1 MQHLCNLNRIMGIV
15 FHYLGWSDPGELMHR
30 LTHVTVIFGL
40 SLALLLAACQP
51 PATAAPATQA
61 LATAGTGASATSA
74 PATLPPATQI
84 GTGSTVLRLA
94 TTTSTAD
101 TGLLNAI
108 LPDFNSKYNARVDVV
123 AVGTGQAL
131 AIGATG
137 DADVVLV
144 HARAQED
151 KFVAAGDGINRLD
164 VMYNDFV
171 IVGPKSD
178 PASIKGLG
186 SAADAFSLIAE
197 KQAVFASR
205 GDKSGTNTKELSIWA
220 TAGITPTKSD
230 TWYQAIGQGMGETLN
245 FANEKQ
251 AYTLSDRGTWLAQ
264 KANLPDLDLLVGGAT
279 LADNKDKTLLNPYG
293 VIPVNPAKHPKV
305 NFDLATK
312 FANWI
317 TSVDEQQII
326 GDFGKDKFG
335 QSLFYPS
342 SAAWKA
348 AHP

>member
-1 MQHLCNLNRIMGIV
+1 MKHRNKFHILLPLC
-15 FHYLGWSDPGELMHR
+15 
-30 LTHVTVIFGL
+30 
-40 SLALLLAACQP
+40 LALLTAC
-51 PATAAPATQA
+51 ATATPAP
-61 LATAGTGASATSA
+61 TSA
-74 PATLPPATQI
+74 PAASAVPATATLPPATTI
-84 GTGSTVLRLA
+84 GTGNTVLRLA

-101 TGLLNAI
+101 TGLLNVI
-108 LPDFNSKYNARVDVV
+108 LRDFNTKYGARVDVV

-131 AIGATG
+131 AIGAHG

-151 KFVAAGDGINRLD
+151 AFVAAGDGINRLD

-178 PASIKGLG
+178 PAGIGRLASA
-186 SAADAFSLIAE
+186 SAAFAQIAA
-197 KQAVFASR
+197 KQAAFASR
-205 GDKSGTNTKELSIWA
+205 GDKSGTNTKELAIWA
-220 TAGITPTKSD
+220 TAGITPTKSNA
-230 TWYQAIGQGMGETLN
+230 WYLSVGQGMGETLT

-264 KANLPDLDLLVGGAT
+264 QANLPDLVLLLGGAT

-293 VIPVNPAKHPKV
+293 VIPVNPAKHPNV

-317 TSVDEQQII
+317 TSVDEQKII
-326 GDFGKDKFG
+326 GEYGKDKFG

-348 AHP
+348 ANP

>member
-1 MQHLCNLNRIMGIV
+1 MRRSI
-15 FHYLGWSDPGELMHR
+15 R
-30 LTHVTVIFGL
+30 LATFFAL
-40 SLALLLAACQP
+40 SLVLLLAACQP
-51 PATAAPATQA
+51 AATPVAPRA
-61 LATAGTGASATSA
+61 LPATSA
-74 PATLPPATQI
+74 PPASQPPATSI
-84 GTGSTVLRLA
+84 GTGSLVLRLA

-108 LPDFNSKYNARVDVV
+108 LPDFNTKYGARVDVV

-131 AIGATG
+131 ALGASG
-137 DADVVLV
+137 DTDVVLV

-151 KFVAAGDGINRLD
+151 KFVSAGDGINRLD

-171 IVGPKSD
+171 IVGPRTD
-178 PASIKGLG
+178 PASIRNLASGTEAF
-186 SAADAFSLIAE
+186 AAIA
-197 KQAVFASR
+197 QRGAPFASR
-205 GDKSGTNTKELSIWA
+205 GDKSGTNTKELAIWA
-220 TAGITPTKSD
+220 AAGITPTTRSG
-230 TWYQAIGQGMGETLN
+230 WYLSVGQGMGETLN

-293 VIPVNPAKHPKV
+293 VIPVNPARHPKV

-326 GDFGKDKFG
+326 SDFGRDKFS

>member
-1 MQHLCNLNRIMGIV
+1 MQRRTAFNLLLS
-15 FHYLGWSDPGELMHR
+15 LG
-30 LTHVTVIFGL
+30 
-40 SLALLLAACQP
+40 LALLSACATATPAPTVAPTGAPAASAVP
-51 PATAAPATQA
+51 ATGAATAA
-61 LATAGTGASATSA
+61 ATSA
-74 PATLPPATQI
+74 TTSAATATLPPATVI
-84 GTGSTVLRLA
+84 GTSSTVLRLA

-108 LPDFNSKYNARVDVV
+108 LPDFNSKYSARVDVV

-131 AIGATG
+131 AIGVNG

-151 KFVAAGDGINRLD
+151 AFVAKGDGINRLD

-171 IVGPKSD
+171 NVGPKSD
-178 PASIKGLG
+178 PAGIKGLA
-186 SAADAFSLIAE
+186 SAVAAFTQIAQ
-197 KQAVFASR
+197 KGATFVSR

-220 TAGITPTKSD
+220 SAGITPTKANA
-230 TWYQAIGQGMGETLN
+230 WYLSIGQGMGDTLV

-251 AYTLSDRGTWLAQ
+251 GYTLSDRGTWLATQ
-264 KANLPDLDLLVGGAT
+264 ANVPDLALLLGGAT

-293 VIPVNPAKHPKV
+293 VIPVNPAKHPNV
-305 NFDLATK
+305 NFALATQ

-317 TSVDEQQII
+317 TSVDEQAII
-326 GDFGKDKFG
+326 GNYGKDKFG
-335 QSLFYPS
+335 QPLFYPS

>member
-1 MQHLCNLNRIMGIV
+1 MRRSL
-15 FHYLGWSDPGELMHR
+15 R
-30 LTHVTVIFGL
+30 LTPLFAL
-40 SLALLLAACQP
+40 SLALLLAACQAAATP
-51 PATAAPATQA
+51 VAPTAVPATSGPA
-61 LATAGTGASATSA
+61 
-74 PATLPPATQI
+74 ATLPPATSI
-84 GTGSTVLRLA
+84 GTGSQVLRLA

-101 TGLLNAI
+101 SGLLNAI
-108 LPDFNSKYNARVDVV
+108 LPDFNSKYNTRVDVV

-131 AIGATG
+131 ALGASG

-151 KFVAAGDGINRLD
+151 KFLAAGDGINRLD

-178 PASIKGLG
+178 PAAIRDLG
-186 SAADAFSLIAE
+186 AAADAFSLIALRG
-197 KQAVFASR
+197 APFASR
-205 GDKSGTNTKELSIWA
+205 GDQSGTNTKELAIWA
-220 TAGITPTKSD
+220 AAGVTPTASSG
-230 TWYQAIGQGMGETLN
+230 WYLSVGQGMGETLN

-264 KANLPDLDLLVGGAT
+264 KANLPNLDLLVGGAS

-293 VIPVNPAKHPKV
+293 VIPVNPTKHPKV

-317 TSVDEQQII
+317 TSVDTQQII
-326 GDFGKDKFG
+326 SDFGRDKFG
-335 QSLFYPS
+335 QSPFYPS

-348 AHP
+348 AHS

>member
-1 MQHLCNLNRIMGIV
+1 MRHSLRVSTFM
-15 FHYLGWSDPGELMHR
+15 
-30 LTHVTVIFGL
+30 T
-40 SLALLLAACQP
+40 LALAMLLAACQP
-51 PATAAPATQA
+51 AATPATRAPS
-61 LATAGTGASATSA
+61 AS
-74 PATLPPATQI
+74 PPPATSI
-84 GTGSTVLRLA
+84 GSGTQVLRLA

-108 LPDFNSKYNARVDVV
+108 LPDFNTKYGARVDVV

-131 AIGATG
+131 ALGASG

-151 KFVAAGDGINRLD
+151 KFVAAGDGVNRLD

-171 IVGPKSD
+171 IVGPKND
-178 PASIKGLG
+178 PASLRGLASG
-186 SAADAFSLIAE
+186 VEAFAKIAAATAP
-197 KQAVFASR
+197 FASR
-205 GDKSGTNTKELSIWA
+205 GDKSGTNTKELAIWA
-220 TAGITPTKSD
+220 AAGLTPTASLS
-230 TWYQAIGQGMGETLN
+230 WYLAVGQGMGETLN

-264 KANLPDLDLLVGGAT
+264 QANLPDLELLVGGAT
-279 LADNKDKTLLNPYG
+279 LADNQDKTLLNPYG
-293 VIPVNPAKHPKV
+293 VIPVNPAKHPSV

-326 GDFGKDKFG
+326 SDFGRDRFG
-335 QSLFYPS
+335 QALFYPS